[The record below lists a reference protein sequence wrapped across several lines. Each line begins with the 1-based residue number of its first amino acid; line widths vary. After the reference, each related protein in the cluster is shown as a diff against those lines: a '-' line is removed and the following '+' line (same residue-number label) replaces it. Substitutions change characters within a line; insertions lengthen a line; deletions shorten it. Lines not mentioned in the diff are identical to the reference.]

1 MPDRPIVASIVQ
13 YIDQIESGEMKV
25 MDLVEKAAELGVD
38 GIELRRE
45 AWEECG
51 TEMNAELPA
60 VKARA
65 EELGLLVT
73 FGTHSVI
80 FCEGEARDQVLADVD
95 TAAALGSPLCRLFSG
110 PIPEAEDHPDWE
122 WAQQVVDRAAEKG
135 IVVALEN
142 YARSP
147 GGTLA
152 EIQTFLNHF
161 DVPALKTNI
170 DTGNYAGW
178 KQDHLEAI
186 AAIGHRAAYCHIKDP
201 SDGGTSVPGEGD
213 LEMKKIFSA
222 LDALPQRII
231 YCFEFPGG
239 EEPDDRIKRGLSF
252 MHSRADHPE

>member
-1 MPDRPIVASIVQ
+1 MANEDRPIVASIVQ
-13 YIDQIESGEMKV
+13 YQPAIEAGDMKV
-25 MDLVEKAAELGVD
+25 MELVEKAAELGVD

-45 AWEECG
+45 AWEESG
-51 TEMNAELPA
+51 TKMYDELA
-60 VKARA
+60 SVKARA

-80 FCEGEARDQVLADVD
+80 FCEGDDRQQVFADVD
-95 TAAALGSPLCRLFSG
+95 AAADLGSPLCRLFSG
-110 PIPEAEDHPDWE
+110 PVPEDENDPDWD
-122 WAQQVVDRAAEKG
+122 WAKEVIDRADDRG

-152 EIQTFLNHF
+152 EIRTVLEHF

-186 AAIGHRAAYCHIKDP
+186 EAIGHRAAYVHVKDP
-201 SDGGTSVPGEGD
+201 SEGGTSVPGEGD
-213 LEMKKIFSA
+213 LDVQKIFGA
-222 LDALPQRII
+222 LDALPQRVI

-239 EEPDDRIKRGLSF
+239 DEPDDRIKRGLAWMRGRS
-252 MHSRADHPE
+252 

>member
-1 MPDRPIVASIVQ
+1 MSNENRPIVISIVQ
-13 YIDQIESGEMKV
+13 YIDRIEAGSMTVTE
-25 MDLVEKAAELGVD
+25 LVEKAAELGVD

-45 AWEECG
+45 AWEACG
-51 TEMNAELPA
+51 TDMSAELPA

-80 FCEGEARDQVLADVD
+80 FCEGSDRDQVLADVD
-95 TAAALGSPLCRLFSG
+95 TAAKIGSPLCRLFSG
-110 PIPEAEDHPDWE
+110 PVPELDDHPDWD
-122 WAQQVVDRAAEKG
+122 WTKQVIDRAAEKG

-152 EIQTFLNHF
+152 EIQTMLNHF

-186 AAIGHRAAYCHIKDP
+186 DAIGHRAAYVHIKDP
-201 SDGGTSVPGEGD
+201 GDGGTSVPGEGGLD
-213 LEMKKIFSA
+213 MKTIFGA
-222 LDALPQRII
+222 IDALPQRIV

-239 EEPDDRIKRGLSF
+239 DEPDDRIKRGLAF
-252 MHSRADHPE
+252 MRSR